1 MLTIVLV
8 TIAGIVSG
16 ILGGILGLGGGVF
29 LVPALVVLFHIP
41 MHVAVGTSL
50 VGVIATSTGVAALS
64 PEEVSPD
71 VPLALRF
78 EIATTL
84 GAVGGSVLAG
94 ILSSG
99 ILSVIFGLMV
109 LGVGVY
115 TMLKPEHPEAQE
127 GAITGKYKVHN
138 WPAGLGMGA
147 VAGGLAGMLGVGGGF
162 IKVPV
167 MYTIMGV
174 PIRIATVTSHL
185 MVGITAAASVFVY
198 YARGDV
204 HPLVAAP
211 AAIGM
216 FAGAGLG
223 AFVARKMHV
232 SWIKMALV
240 IFLFLIGLEMLLQ
253 GVGIHAI

>member
-1 MLTIVLV
+1 MLTIALV
-8 TIAGIVSG
+8 TAVGIVSG

-29 LVPALVVLFHIP
+29 LVPALVMLFHTP

-64 PEEVSPD
+64 SEEISPD

-94 ILSSG
+94 FLSSNT
-99 ILSVIFGLMV
+99 LSVIFGLMV
-109 LGVGVY
+109 VGVGVY
-115 TMLKPEHPEAQE
+115 TMLKSEHPGAQE
-127 GAITGKYKVHN
+127 GAVTGEYEVHN
-138 WPAGLGMGA
+138 WPLGLGMGT

-167 MYTIMGV
+167 MYTVMGV

-216 FAGAGLG
+216 FAGAGVG

-232 SWIKMALV
+232 SWIKTALV
-240 IFLFLIGLEMLLQ
+240 VFLFLIGLEMLLQ
-253 GVGIHAI
+253 GVGIHVF